1 MRSIPFQ
8 ERAPPASQFSEL
20 ASEMTGRRRSL
31 PGLSSDLRHQ
41 LAEEAARLM
50 VEHGIRDFALAKRK
64 AAERLGVRAGAGA
77 LPSNAQI
84 QERVVERQRI
94 FEPDGRDQ
102 RLAKLRS
109 IATDVMQI
117 LDEFRPKLVGG
128 VLDGTATVSSS
139 IELHVFS
146 DAPEAV
152 AAALEGRGFR
162 LRDSQRRYRL
172 NREVAEQI
180 PGFELVVDDEELQVM
195 VFPER
200 GSSHSPLS
208 PIDGKPMRRAS
219 RSAVLALLAPVPMP

>member
-1 MRSIPFQ
+1 MS
-8 ERAPPASQFSEL
+8 
-20 ASEMTGRRRSL
+20 GRRRSS
-31 PGLSSDLRHQ
+31 PWLSSELRLE

-50 VEHGIRDFALAKRK
+50 VEHGIQDFALAKRK
-64 AAERLGVRAGAGA
+64 AAERLGVRSGAGA

-94 FEPDGRDQ
+94 FEPDGRDE
-102 RLAKLRS
+102 RLIKLRS
-109 IATDVMQI
+109 VAVGVMEV
-117 LDEFRPKLVGG
+117 LDEFRPKLVGA
-128 VLDGTATVSSS
+128 VLDGTATLNTA

-146 DAPEAV
+146 DSPEAV
-152 AAALEGRGFR
+152 AAALEAQGFR
-162 LRDSQRRYRL
+162 LHDSQRRYRFG
-172 NREVAEQI
+172 REATEQI

-219 RSAVLALLAPVPMP
+219 RSAVLALLTPPDC